1 MRVCPAPFL
10 ICILVDQ
17 KYSPALAKADSRL
30 PLDTDD
36 WRGGV
41 HGPGGWQGEGG
52 GDRPG
57 NSKIR
62 SDGYLMIDDVNHHQL
77 ESLNYLSIFFPRW
90 APSKS
95 SSSWTEPTPSPSSS
109 ATSFRLVCVWI
120 CKQADIIPSTT
131 QNLMKKLVFFF
142 DQRLYIIT
150 CKYPPIRN
158 KNLFCDNKLEML
170 K

>member
-1 MRVCPAPFL
+1 MLITISLRASITCPSSFPGAPHLGQSQHHHRHLLQLLLSQVGPIQVL
-10 ICILVDQ
+10 ILLDR
-17 KYSPALAKADSRL
+17 AD
-30 PLDTDD
+30 TITIF
-36 WRGGV
+36 
-41 HGPGGWQGEGG
+41 
-52 GDRPG
+52 
-57 NSKIR
+57 NF
-62 SDGYLMIDDVNHHQL
+62 
-77 ESLNYLSIFFPRW
+77 FFPRW